1 MNPKIIIPIVSMFM
15 LVACTSKPAQD
26 AKGRQEP
33 LPAVPAV
40 DISVA
45 TVGKQDMTDTVH
57 IFGEVVLR
65 QEVLL
70 ASQFDGRLEGFTLLM
85 GDRVIKGQKLGV
97 IIPPMREALL
107 QVLNQ
112 IEEKKREQISREIRE
127 IPLYSPIDGMVLEVY
142 QHTGDVL
149 QKGEAIVHIGQL
161 QTLDVHGDLPVSQLG
176 KVRKLKR
183 IEVDF
188 VEYAHAPVRLPVVAI
203 GGKVNA
209 SRQTVPIRLRL
220 DNPAGEF
227 RPGMMVRLTF
237 PGTYHPDALVIP
249 RSALLEEEGVFSV
262 FVLQKDR
269 TVEKR
274 KIIVGIRHDHFVEVL
289 DGLKEG
295 EKVATKKT
303 YSLTDGMKVNVH

>member
-112 IEEKKREQISREIRE
+112 VEEKKREQISREIRE

-188 VEYAHAPVRLPVVAI
+188 VE
-203 GGKVNA
+203 
-209 SRQTVPIRLRL
+209 
-220 DNPAGEF
+220 
-227 RPGMMVRLTF
+227 
-237 PGTYHPDALVIP
+237 
-249 RSALLEEEGVFSV
+249 
-262 FVLQKDR
+262 
-269 TVEKR
+269 
-274 KIIVGIRHDHFVEVL
+274 
-289 DGLKEG
+289 
-295 EKVATKKT
+295 
-303 YSLTDGMKVNVH
+303 